1 MGNEWRLV
9 SFGDLY
15 AEPSRNG
22 LTKPKKVRGEGVKFV
37 NMGEIFA
44 HDRMSSISC
53 DRAPL
58 TEKESLASLLKPLD
72 LLFARQSLVLSG
84 AGKCSLFMGD
94 TEPVAFE
101 SHLIRVRLEQTKV
114 VPEFFYYFFKSP
126 LGKDSIYSI
135 VEQGAGASGV
145 RGSDLANLNVPLPPL
160 PEQKAIAHVLGTL
173 DDRIELNRRMNETL
187 EAMAQA
193 LFKSWFVDFD
203 PVIDNAL
210 ASGKEI
216 PAELSERAAVRAA
229 LGDKRQPL
237 PPEIRT
243 LFPDEF
249 TDSPKLGWIPKG
261 WEVGVVGDILERLN
275 VKKRYKKKDVAD
287 HGVVPVY
294 EQGANLLLGYHN
306 GVAEIEAALEA
317 PAFIF
322 GDHTCVTKLSCEPFS
337 ISENVIP
344 LKGKKYPTI
353 WVYYAIQGKQSFEEY
368 RHHWMELVIKPIVL
382 PSVELGE
389 AYCVSVKDGLLKNM
403 KLSHQQPVLTRIR
416 DTLLPKL
423 LSGEI
428 RIPDAE
434 KMVEELAL

>member
-1 MGNEWRLV
+1 MGNEWDYGCLHEIVNFQPKRTIKKGSVAPFIAMADIPGNTKEISV
-9 SFGDLY
+9 SNPREFQGGGSRFKNGD
-15 AEPSRNG
+15 
-22 LTKPKKVRGEGVKFV
+22 T
-37 NMGEIFA
+37 
-44 HDRMSSISC
+44 
-53 DRAPL
+53 
-58 TEKESLASLLKPLD
+58 
-72 LLFARQSLVLSG
+72 LFARITPCLENGKTAKVSG
-84 AGKCSLFMGD
+84 
-94 TEPVAFE
+94 
-101 SHLIRVRLEQTKV
+101 
-114 VPEFFYYFFKSP
+114 
-126 LGKDSIYSI
+126 LGKDEIAHGSTEFIVFSPNDPEYDSEYIYYLT
-135 VEQGAGASGV
+135 
-145 RGSDLANLNVPLPPL
+145 RL
-160 PEQKAIAHVLGTL
+160 PEFRKYAETRMEGTSGRQRVAWQAL
-173 DDRIELNRRMNETL
+173 AEYKIHLPSKEERKEIGAFLAGFDEKIELNRRMNETL

-368 RHHWMELVIKPIVL
+368 RRHWMELVIKPIVL